1 MTTTSWVERKL
12 MSMKQL
18 GGEAADNEMPNYMV
32 QAKKVIVWKGKFLEL
47 VRETPS
53 KKTNRIEG

>member
-1 MTTTSWVERKL
+1 